1 MATATKKGFVRVVMV
16 RKKKDSDEHDFFDSP
31 VVTYTQCL
39 KILEEYRNQKNLDQV
54 FDLELTSGAHI
65 FLDAVEIQEAW
76 FIPESFL
83 NNDGN

>member
-1 MATATKKGFVRVVMV
+1 MAPVAKKGFVRVVMV
-16 RKKKDSDEHDFFDSP
+16 RKKKDSNENDFYDSA
-31 VVTYTQCL
+31 VLTYAQCL
-39 KILEEYRNQKNLDQV
+39 KILEEYRNQKNLDQI

-83 NNDGN
+83 NNED